1 MLPLPAASIVAFTGL
16 AALFVLAPGMS
27 TAVVLRNTAEGGKR
41 AGLATALGIALGNT
55 AWAIAAGTGLGVI
68 LRNAPGALDVIRVV
82 GAVCLTWLGAQSLH
96 RAWALRTDRTGNGD
110 GPAPHTGTPGTGTM
124 MGEGAVTNLLNPSI
138 PVFYAAT
145 VPQFIGAG
153 DRFAVAFFLLGAIHV
168 SMALTCHSL
177 YAVAFGR
184 LATALAARGRAWAL
198 HAATG
203 AALIALAVLS
213 VRSLFA

>member
-1 MLPLPAASIVAFTGL
+1 MLPLPPASIVAFSGV
-16 AALFVLAPGMS
+16 AALLVLAPGMS

-55 AWAIAAGTGLGVI
+55 AWAVAAGAGLGVI
-68 LRNAPGALDVIRVV
+68 LSRAPGALDLIRVA
-82 GAVCLTWLGAQSLH
+82 GGLCLTWLGARSLG
-96 RAWALRTDRTGNGD
+96 RAWALKSGQANRSAE
-110 GPAPHTGTPGTGTM
+110 PAPHTRAPAAGTM

-145 VPQFIGAG
+145 VPQFIGAT
-153 DRFAVAFFLLGAIHV
+153 DSFAAGFFLLGAIHV
-168 SMALTCHSL
+168 SMAFACHSF
-177 YAVAFGR
+177 YAVAFGQV
-184 LATALAARGRAWAL
+184 ATALADRGRAWVL

-203 AALIALAVLS
+203 AALIALAALS